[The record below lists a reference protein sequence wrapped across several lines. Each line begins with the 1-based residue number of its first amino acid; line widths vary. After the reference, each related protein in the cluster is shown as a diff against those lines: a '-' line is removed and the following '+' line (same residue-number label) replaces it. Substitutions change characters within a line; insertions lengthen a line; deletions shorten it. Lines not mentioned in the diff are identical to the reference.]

1 MLHKCSWL
9 FLNISSANKISPGLC
24 KNLFVLALTQ
34 FLASLFFSLLILLGA
49 ENGQDEICTQ
59 KLTARFIGIQNN
71 IFVFFYLLKKC
82 TGSPRA
88 VWLYFPHVF
97 VYQRSVRE
105 RESCL
110 VVIALGYYNCCR
122 SLTSP
127 ESEVDTAYRDQGNG
141 NLTPVR
147 KLLDKLIRS
156 QLKKIQQQI
165 EFSQWI
171 TTANVWSLKWQ
182 E

>member
-1 MLHKCSWL
+1 MVKMKFAPKIYRHSKQYISV
-9 FLNISSANKISPGLC
+9 FLTVKKI
-24 KNLFVLALTQ
+24 VLGHLEQ
-34 FLASLFFSLLILLGA
+34 C
-49 ENGQDEICTQ
+49 Q
-59 KLTARFIGIQNN
+59 
-71 IFVFFYLLKKC
+71 
-82 TGSPRA
+82 
-88 VWLYFPHVF
+88 W
-97 VYQRSVRE
+97 SVRE

-110 VVIALGYYNCCR
+110 VVIALGYYNRCR

-165 EFSQWI
+165 EFSQ
-171 TTANVWSLKWQ
+171 
-182 E
+182 

>member
-9 FLNISSANKISPGLC
+9 FLNISLANKISPGLC
-24 KNLFVLALTQ
+24 KNLFVRALTQ
-34 FLASLFFSLLILLGA
+34 FLASLVFSLLILSGA
-49 ENGQDEICTQ
+49 ENGQDEIRTQ
-59 KLTARFIGIQNN
+59 KLIARFIGIQNN
-71 IFVFFYLLKKC
+71 IFVFFWSVKKIVRGHREQC
-82 TGSPRA
+82 GH
-88 VWLYFPHVF
+88 FPHVF
-97 VYQRSVRE
+97 VYQWSVRE

-110 VVIALGYYNCCR
+110 VVIALGYYNRCR

>member
-24 KNLFVLALTQ
+24 KNLFVRALTQ

-71 IFVFFYLLKKC
+71 IFVFFWSVKKIVRGHREQC
-82 TGSPRA
+82 G
-88 VWLYFPHVF
+88 YFPHVF
-97 VYQRSVRE
+97 VYQWSVRE

-110 VVIALGYYNCCR
+110 VVKALGYYNRCR

-141 NLTPVR
+141 NLTP
-147 KLLDKLIRS
+147 
-156 QLKKIQQQI
+156 
-165 EFSQWI
+165 
-171 TTANVWSLKWQ
+171 
-182 E
+182 

>member
-1 MLHKCSWL
+1 M
-9 FLNISSANKISPGLC
+9 ANKISPGLC
-24 KNLFVLALTQ
+24 KNLFVRALTQ

-71 IFVFFYLLKKC
+71 IFVFLSVKKIVRGHQEQC
-82 TGSPRA
+82 G
-88 VWLYFPHVF
+88 YFPHVF
-97 VYQRSVRE
+97 VYQWSVRE

-110 VVIALGYYNCCR
+110 VVLALGYYNRCR

-165 EFSQWI
+165 EFSQ
-171 TTANVWSLKWQ
+171 
-182 E
+182 

>member
-9 FLNISSANKISPGLC
+9 FLNISLANKISPGLC
-24 KNLFVLALTQ
+24 KNLFVRALTQ
-34 FLASLFFSLLILLGA
+34 FLASLVFSLLILSGA
-49 ENGQDEICTQ
+49 ENGQDEISHPKINRKIYRHSKQYIC
-59 KLTARFIGIQNN
+59 
-71 IFVFFYLLKKC
+71 VFLSAKKIVLGQLEQC
-82 TGSPRA
+82 G
-88 VWLYFPHVF
+88 YFPHVF
-97 VYQRSVRE
+97 VYQWSVRE

-110 VVIALGYYNCCR
+110 VVIALGYYNRCR

>member
-1 MLHKCSWL
+1 M
-9 FLNISSANKISPGLC
+9 
-24 KNLFVLALTQ
+24 
-34 FLASLFFSLLILLGA
+34 ASLFFSLLIRLGA
-49 ENGQDEICTQ
+49 ENGQDEICAQ

-71 IFVFFYLLKKC
+71 IFVFFWSVKKIVRGHREQC
-82 TGSPRA
+82 G
-88 VWLYFPHVF
+88 YFPHVF
-97 VYQRSVRE
+97 VYQWSVRE

-110 VVIALGYYNCCR
+110 VVKALGYYNRCR

-156 QLKKIQQQI
+156 QLKKFQQQI

>member
-71 IFVFFYLLKKC
+71 IFVFFYLLKKLYGV
-82 TGSPRA
+82 TESSVVIFSPCICLSA
-88 VWLYFPHVF
+88 V
-97 VYQRSVRE
+97 SE
-105 RESCL
+105 REGELSCSG
-110 VVIALGYYNCCR
+110 II
-122 SLTSP
+122 
-127 ESEVDTAYRDQGNG
+127 TAAGHWPHLRVKWTQ
-141 NLTPVR
+141 PIE
-147 KLLDKLIRS
+147 IREMETWHLWGS
-156 QLKKIQQQI
+156 Y
-165 EFSQWI
+165 
-171 TTANVWSLKWQ
+171 
-182 E
+182 

>member
-1 MLHKCSWL
+1 MYEFICSGFNTVFGIFGFFTVDTFRSWEWSRWNSHPKINRKIYRHSKQYICV
-9 FLNISSANKISPGLC
+9 FLTVKKI
-24 KNLFVLALTQ
+24 VLGHLEQ
-34 FLASLFFSLLILLGA
+34 CG
-49 ENGQDEICTQ
+49 
-59 KLTARFIGIQNN
+59 
-71 IFVFFYLLKKC
+71 
-82 TGSPRA
+82 
-88 VWLYFPHVF
+88 YFPHVF
-97 VYQRSVRE
+97 VYQWSVRE

-110 VVIALGYYNCCR
+110 VVIALGYYNRCW

>member
-24 KNLFVLALTQ
+24 KNVFVLALTQ

-71 IFVFFYLLKKC
+71 IFVFFWSVKKIVRGHREQC
-82 TGSPRA
+82 G
-88 VWLYFPHVF
+88 YFPHVF

-110 VVIALGYYNCCR
+110 VVIALGYYNRCR

>member
-1 MLHKCSWL
+1 M
-9 FLNISSANKISPGLC
+9 
-24 KNLFVLALTQ
+24 
-34 FLASLFFSLLILLGA
+34 ASLVFSLLILLGA
-49 ENGQDEICTQ
+49 ENGQDEIRTQ

-71 IFVFFYLLKKC
+71 IFGFFLSVKKIVLGHLEQC
-82 TGSPRA
+82 G
-88 VWLYFPHVF
+88 YFLHVF
-97 VYQRSVRE
+97 VYQWSVRE

-127 ESEVDTAYRDQGNG
+127 ESKVDTAYRDQGNG

-156 QLKKIQQQI
+156 QLKKFQQQI
-165 EFSQWI
+165 EFSQ
-171 TTANVWSLKWQ
+171 
-182 E
+182 